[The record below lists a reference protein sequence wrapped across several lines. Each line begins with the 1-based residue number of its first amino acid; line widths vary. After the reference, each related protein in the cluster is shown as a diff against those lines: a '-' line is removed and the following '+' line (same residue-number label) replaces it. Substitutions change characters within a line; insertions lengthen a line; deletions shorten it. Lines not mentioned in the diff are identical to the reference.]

1 MKQTFRNIVKNK
13 YFKWFIGSI
22 LVLFVAFFSFY
33 VSIYIGLWGPVPTT
47 KQLSEIKQSEA
58 SEVFANDG
66 ELMGKY
72 FLFDRQSITYND
84 LPKHLIDALVATEDA
99 RFFEH
104 NGIDG
109 QSLFR
114 VFFKTILLQKTSAG
128 GGSTITL
135 QLAKNLYG
143 RNDRSNVGIVVTKIR
158 ESIIA
163 RRMETLYTKD
173 EILTLYF
180 NTVPFSDNTFGIESA
195 AMKFFNKH
203 TAELSIAEAA
213 TLIGTLKASNYYNP
227 RIHPERSI
235 QRRNIV
241 LSQME
246 KYKYLQPTVAETAK
260 KDSLYLN
267 YQYYSHNQGIATYF
281 REHLRK
287 EITQILDTLKKKNG
301 GHYNLYQD
309 GIKIYTTIDFEMQ
322 QYAET
327 AMLQHMAALQ
337 KDFEKSYGNKA
348 PWLMD
353 KKLIQRELEKTA
365 LYKSLKKQKYSEKAI
380 LDSLNVPTNRQFFNY
395 DETID
400 LQASVIDSIKHYLK
414 FLNIGMLTVEPATG
428 AVKTWIGG
436 VDFSSFQFDHV
447 SQSKRQ
453 VGSIFKPIVYAAALE
468 NGMEYCSYFPIQE
481 VTYGE
486 DYTPSNASTPDD
498 NDPYL
503 NYSLKY
509 ALSNSVNTIAVKVL
523 METGIGNV
531 ISQAQKMGITTE
543 LPEVPSLALGTA
555 EISILEFVK
564 AYTTF
569 TNKGIPS
576 TPYFITKIEDRNGNI
591 LAEFKPSQ
599 NKKAAYSEETR
610 HYMLDMLKA
619 TVNEGTASRL
629 RSAYGLRN
637 DIAGKTGTTQN
648 NKDGWFVGI
657 TPKLTT
663 ITWVGHDNYAIGFKN
678 TSMGQGANSALP
690 VFAAF
695 YQLLNKDTR
704 FDVYTKARFE
714 LVPNN
719 IKEKLNCEPTKRD
732 GFLKRLF
739 SNPDKNKQGKKDKKG
754 AFFSIFKKKDKN

>member
-1 MKQTFRNIVKNK
+1 MKKTFRNIFRNK
-13 YFKWFIGSI
+13 YFRWIFRIILAIFIF
-22 LVLFVAFFSFY
+22 LFSFY
-33 VSIYIGLWGPVPTT
+33 FSIYIGLWGPIPTK
-47 KQLSEIKQSEA
+47 KQLAEIKQSEA
-58 SEVFANDG
+58 SEVYAKDG

-72 FLFDRQSITYND
+72 YLFDRQSIVYED
-84 LPKHLIDALVATEDA
+84 LPKHLIDGLVATEDV

-114 VFFKTILLQKTSAG
+114 VFFKTIVLQKASAG

-163 RRMETLYTKD
+163 RRMETLYTKE

-203 TAELSIAEAA
+203 TAELSIVEAA

-227 RIHPERSI
+227 RVHPERSLK
-235 QRRNIV
+235 RRNVV
-241 LSQME
+241 LTQME
-246 KYKYLQPTVAETAK
+246 KYKYLHPTIAEVAK
-260 KDSLYLN
+260 KDSMRLN

-287 EITQILDTLKKKNG
+287 EVVQILDTLKKKNG

-309 GIKIYTTIDFEMQ
+309 GIKIYTTIDYEMQ
-322 QYAET
+322 QYAEK

-348 PWLMD
+348 PWLVNQ
-353 KKLIQRELEKTA
+353 KLIEVEMEKTTI
-365 LYKSLKKQKYSEKAI
+365 YKSLKKQNYSKKDI
-380 LDSLNVPTNRQFFNY
+380 VDSLNVSTNRQFFNY
-395 DETID
+395 NETID

-414 FLNIGMLTVEPATG
+414 FLNMGMLTVEPATG
-428 AVKTWIGG
+428 AIKTWIGG

-453 VGSIFKPIVYAAALE
+453 VGSTFKPIVYAAALE
-468 NGMEYCSYFPIQE
+468 NGMKYCTYFPIQE
-481 VTYGE
+481 VTYEG
-486 DYTPSNASTPDD
+486 DYTPSNSSNPE
-498 NDPYL
+498 NEDPFL

-531 ISQAQKMGITTE
+531 ITQAQKMGITTE
-543 LPEVPSLALGTA
+543 LPEVTSLALGTA
-555 EISILEFVK
+555 ELSILEFAK
-564 AYTTF
+564 AYSTF

-576 TPYFITKIEDRNGNI
+576 NPYFITKIEDRNGNM
-591 LAEFKPSQ
+591 LAEFKT
-599 NKKAAYSEETR
+599 KKHTKEAYSEETR

-619 TVNEGTASRL
+619 TVNEGTASRI
-629 RSAYGLRN
+629 RNTYGLKN

-678 TSMGQGANSALP
+678 TLLGQGANSALP
-690 VFAAF
+690 IFATF
-695 YQLLNKDTR
+695 YQLLNKDAA
-704 FDVYTKARFE
+704 FDIFTNAKFE
-714 LVPNN
+714 PVPKD
-719 IKEKLNCEPTKRD
+719 IREKFNCEPTKKD
-732 GFLKRLF
+732 GFIKRLF
-739 SNPDKNKQGKKDKKG
+739 SSSEKKKAAKKEKKG
-754 AFFSIFKKKDKN
+754 GFFSIFKKKN